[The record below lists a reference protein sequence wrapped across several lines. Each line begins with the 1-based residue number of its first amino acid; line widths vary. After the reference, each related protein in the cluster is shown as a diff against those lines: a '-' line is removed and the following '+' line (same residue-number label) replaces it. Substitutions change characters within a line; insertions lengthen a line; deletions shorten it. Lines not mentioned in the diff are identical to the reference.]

1 MVPSAHDLVSRLVIP
16 MAVAALLAGCND
28 AAEGRQS
35 PTARPRST
43 VTVQPLHPETVTLTA
58 ELPGRTG
65 AHLVSQVRPRVSGI
79 VLKRTFVEGGQVK
92 AGDVLYELDPEPF
105 EASLRNAQAMLRH
118 AESAVPSARARYER
132 YRGLNEN
139 SAVSRQELDEAQS
152 QMLQAEAE
160 VAAATAAVETARIA
174 LAYTKV
180 RAPIDGRIDSS
191 NVTTGALVTE
201 NQEAPL
207 TTIYQL
213 DVVNVDLVR
222 SSARNLLQSRA
233 LAGDGLRSG
242 GGDVTVDLLLEDG
255 TRYPHSGKLLFRN
268 ATVSPSTGTVSFRA
282 SFPNPDGLLM
292 PGMYVRAVVTE
303 GYVENGFLLPQ
314 RAVSRNA
321 RGEATAKFVTASMTV
336 DERVLPAVYPVG
348 NSWLVTSGIED
359 GARLVIE
366 GGQRVT
372 AGQEVDVATVTVDP
386 QSGEVL
392 PTSDSVAEVP
402 QANSGTR
409 LAVRDTAARQ
419 Q

>member
-1 MVPSAHDLVSRLVIP
+1 MVQSACDVVSRL
-16 MAVAALLAGCND
+16 AALLALTALLAGCND
-28 AAEGRQS
+28 AAEGRQNS
-35 PTARPRST
+35 AARPRAT
-43 VTVQPLHPETVTLTA
+43 VTVQSLHPETVTLTA

-79 VLKRTFVEGGQVK
+79 VLTRTFVEGGQVK

-105 EASLRNAQAMLRH
+105 EASLRNAQAMLRR
-118 AESAVPSARARYER
+118 AESAVPSARARFER
-132 YRGLNEN
+132 YRGLSEN
-139 SAVSRQELDEAQS
+139 NAVSRQELDEAQS

-213 DVVNVDLVR
+213 NVMNVDLVR
-222 SSARNLLQSRA
+222 SSASNLLQARA
-233 LAGDGLRSG
+233 LADDGLQSG
-242 GGDVTVDLLLEDG
+242 GVDVTVTLLLEDG
-255 TRYPHSGKLLFRN
+255 TRYPHSGRLLFRN

-282 SFPNPDGLLM
+282 TFPNPDGLLM

-303 GYVENGFLLPQ
+303 GYVEKGFLLPQ

-321 RGEATAKFVTASMTV
+321 QGAATAKFVTAAMTV
-336 DERVLPAVYPVG
+336 EERVLPAAHPVG

-359 GARLVIE
+359 GARLIIE

-386 QSGEVL
+386 LTGAVS
-392 PTSDSVAEVP
+392 PASDGVADGP
-402 QANSGTR
+402 QANAGTR
-409 LAVRDTAARQ
+409 LAARDTAARQ